1 MQVRQRGLWTSSELC
16 PEMLQCSDCGSRLS
30 TVTGKWDGIELVHC
44 YASDV
49 RVGSGQHDAALGEV
63 VCVSIRCAYR
73 QASLVAEV
81 CALVSD

>member
-1 MQVRQRGLWTSSELC
+1 
-16 PEMLQCSDCGSRLS
+16 MLYFSDCGSRLY

-44 YASDV
+44 YASNM
-49 RVGSGQHDAALGEV
+49 RVGLEQHGVALGEL